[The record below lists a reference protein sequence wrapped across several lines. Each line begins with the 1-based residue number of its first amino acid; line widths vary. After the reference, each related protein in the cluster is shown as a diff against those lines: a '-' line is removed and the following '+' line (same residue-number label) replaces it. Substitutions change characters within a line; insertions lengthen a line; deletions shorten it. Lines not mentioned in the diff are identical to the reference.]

1 MPGFDPGATA
11 PVRRPA
17 MDTRSDGVSPGG
29 GPLDTTS
36 AESTPSESGP
46 RTEGHQRTVSRA
58 STAHYSAVAAADRT
72 AGATATAADG
82 PAQAAGRPS
91 GGPAGGRAAGQP
103 AGAASARKPAD
114 DRVLPDIT
122 TDERDIGWGD
132 MPDFDDD
139 DRYLRE
145 VPPHHGG

>member
-1 MPGFDPGATA
+1 MPGFDSEATA

-46 RTEGHQRTVSRA
+46 WTDGHQRTVAPA
-58 STAHYSAVAAADRT
+58 STARYPAA
-72 AGATATAADG
+72 AGATATAADA
-82 PAQAAGRPS
+82 PAEAAGRPS
-91 GGPAGGRAAGQP
+91 GGPAARPAAGQP